1 MRVRDM
7 RKEPKESLPTFD
19 MLAAND
25 VFELPL
31 SGNGPFMKTTNS
43 TWTAVWLGSGEYC
56 YIGSGDK
63 VRRLKA
69 TLVLEDEGRASK

>member
-1 MRVRDM
+1 MKIRDM

-25 VFELPL
+25 VFEFIGGAFACMKMDHETYWSFP
-31 SGNGPFMKTTNS
+31 SKGPFTMSNP
-43 TWTAVWLGSGEYC
+43 AVT
-56 YIGSGDK
+56 K

-69 TLVLEDEGRASK
+69 TLVLEDEGTASE